1 MPSKCFD
8 FNVYKQTNVNIVIGS
23 WQHYRYI
30 IISSSSIC
38 TSGHHGKG
46 DHKRLRQKIPFRNKL
61 VMFTN
66 KAFRNDVFVTKN
78 DNFDETGPF
87 FSKNNHFT
95 LYFNHSLMHI
105 SPSPVTRVSIENSN

>member
-8 FNVYKQTNVNIVIGS
+8 FNVYKQIKVNIVIGS
-23 WQHYRYI
+23 WPHYRYI

-38 TSGHHGKG
+38 TSGRHGKS
-46 DHKRLRQKIPFRNKL
+46 DHKRLRQKISFRNKL
-61 VMFTN
+61 AQFTN

-87 FSKNNHFT
+87 SRKIIILHFILT
-95 LYFNHSLMHI
+95 
-105 SPSPVTRVSIENSN
+105 TVSCTFLLLQLPELA